1 MAGVAAQTVVVVHL
15 AYLLYVLLG
24 GLLGMRNIHWLWPHA
39 VTAFWGVVGLVTQV
53 RCPLTVLEKYLLTLD
68 GTEPYSGTFIGNH
81 VAGVFYPAAWQALDL
96 VLDRRGRA
104 HELRRRLRTAQR
116 RQAPG
121 PPLKPQRS
129 LSQRVFGTTRAG

>member
-15 AYLLYVLLG
+15 AYLVYVLLG
-24 GLLGMRNIHWLWPHA
+24 GLLGLRNIRWLWPHA

-81 VAGVFYPAAWQALDL
+81 VAGVFYPAAWQDL
-96 VLDRRGRA
+96 IWYSTAVIVLTSYAVAFARHSAGK
-104 HELRRRLRTAQR
+104 RLVHR
-116 RQAPG
+116 
-121 PPLKPQRS
+121 
-129 LSQRVFGTTRAG
+129 